1 MEQPEEY
8 ITATEAWQRMGV
20 SNSTLARMIANGE
33 VPVFPHPR
41 HKQMKMIPV
50 SFVDQWNKEH
60 GPPLKRRKKKPQEV
74 GTEGATN
81 HDQAA

>member
-1 MEQPEEY
+1 MDSEKEEY
-8 ITATEAWQRMGV
+8 VTATEAWQRMGV
-20 SNSTLARMIANGE
+20 SNSTLTRMIATGE

-50 SFVDQWNKEH
+50 SFVEQWNKEH
-60 GPPLKRRKKKPQEV
+60 GPPLRRKKRQAT
-74 GTEGATN
+74 GTETTTN